1 MYGDGVPKFENTVKT
16 EIERL
21 VERIKNFDGEGFD
34 ICPVL
39 ERSLGNLMSILVCG
53 EPMSDSA
60 NQIVWDYVNSS
71 NESLN
76 PTVEFFLYSLPFLRF
91 LPGKYKRIC
100 DTEVKARRA
109 FAETFVRS
117 YQNTYVPGKERAIV
131 DVFIKLTARR
141 KEEWINVV

>member
-21 VERIKNFDGEGFD
+21 VKRIKSFDGEDFD

-39 ERSLGNLMSILVCG
+39 ERSFGNLMAILDCG
-53 EPMSDSA
+53 EPMSASA
-60 NQIVWDYVNSS
+60 KQIVWDYVNSS

-76 PTVEFFLYSLPFLRF
+76 PTVEFFLYNLPFLRF

-100 DTEVKARRA
+100 DTEVKAR
-109 FAETFVRS
+109 EHL
-117 YQNTYVPGKERAIV
+117 QKHLC
-131 DVFIKLTARR
+131 DHIKILMFL
-141 KEEWINVV
+141 KMKGV